1 MTRRGRGALAAGA
14 FVSLVALAVVVF
26 FLALNGRGQQAAP
39 LSSGTPETCVTSA
52 APAAAPPVTRQQ
64 ALDAAKNQSSTAFAR
79 RIDRIESKL
88 TTWREIQSARNEC
101 GDYVAA
107 LKPEQELW
115 VVAMAGDFVPQL
127 GRGEHSPWVVNI
139 FDATTGMPVATF
151 AGGGAWPV
159 FFVAL
164 QDRAP

>member
-1 MTRRGRGALAAGA
+1 MTRRGRGAPAAGA
-14 FVSLVALAVVVF
+14 FVTLVALAVVVF

-64 ALDAAKNQSSTAFAR
+64 VLDATKNQPGIAL

-88 TTWREIQSARNEC
+88 TTWREIQSARNAC

-107 LKPEQELW
+107 LKPDQELW
-115 VVAMAGDFVPQL
+115 VVAVAGDFVPQL
-127 GRGEHSPWVVNI
+127 GRGGEHYTWGVDV
-139 FDATTGMPVATF
+139 FDAHTGMQVATF
-151 AGGGAWPV
+151 AGMDAWPM
-159 FFVAL
+159 FFLAL
-164 QDRAP
+164 RDRAP